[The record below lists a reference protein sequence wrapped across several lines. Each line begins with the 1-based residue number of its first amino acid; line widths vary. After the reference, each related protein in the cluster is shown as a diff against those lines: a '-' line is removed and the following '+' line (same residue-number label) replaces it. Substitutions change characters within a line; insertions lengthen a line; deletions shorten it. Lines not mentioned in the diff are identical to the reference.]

1 MFDPQTDVIIYGFS
15 VQLREAALG
24 LIKSVREVHTAI
36 SKNAGEEGL
45 VNTACMTAA
54 EDSTKILNMVLQHK
68 GKIPDA
74 ALEMLIE
81 QAQNVDKFVQEVV
94 QKAKIASANP
104 YDFMT
109 KQNLE
114 EACKTVSEG
123 VQKLV
128 RTTRQLANTGST
140 TEESSAPKV
149 QLDMSLIKKM
159 AAALR
164 SLEDDCRS
172 SNKEKLNVDIKAV
185 TQGCNTLVQTLKQLN
200 QLALADEL
208 RDRTVQVVSSAKVAF
223 NKPTQVYLEQ
233 LGESLKREADT
244 LKALVQ
250 TTSRKKS
257 EGENENASTPPSSS
271 GPNTPTPPITVARTL
286 PHTPS
291 KLGLSP
297 LLSKDSSN
305 SLGGT
310 PSSPKVP
317 SLPIEDN
324 LPKSTPT
331 SPRAGIISA
340 QTPAKVSVT
349 RAFCS
354 TNGGQSGSLTE
365 REEDKSEVLM
375 GNTTERVH
383 KRSFLKGVP
392 LTRSSPSTSSA
403 VRMVRSSSFKDP
415 LDESDYLEL
424 TRGVLDAWKLSAEDD
439 KTLDLAA
446 QLKALLH
453 KQLQSRKDSRMNKL
467 SAHQLNS
474 LQGNEC

>member
-36 SKNAGEEGL
+36 SKNAGEEAL
-45 VNTACMTAA
+45 VNTACITAT
-54 EDSTKILNMVLQHK
+54 EDSAKILNMVQQHK
-68 GKIPDA
+68 GKIPDS
-74 ALEMLIE
+74 ALAMLIE
-81 QAQNVDKFVQEVV
+81 QAQNVDKFVQEVLL
-94 QKAKIASANP
+94 KAKIASANP

-128 RTTRQLANTGST
+128 RTMRQLANTGGT
-140 TEESSAPKV
+140 TEESSTPKV

-164 SLEDDCRS
+164 SLEDDCRGG
-172 SNKEKLNVDIKAV
+172 NKEKLNVDIKTV
-185 TQGCNTLVQTLKQLN
+185 TQGCNQLAQTLKQLN
-200 QLALADEL
+200 LVALADEI
-208 RDRTVQVVSSAKVAF
+208 RDRTVQVVSSARVAF

-257 EGENENASTPPSSS
+257 EGESENASTPPSSNQ
-271 GPNTPTPPITVARTL
+271 NTPTPAITVTRTV

-305 SLGGT
+305 SLKSSA

-317 SLPIEDN
+317 ALPISEEN

-331 SPRAGIISA
+331 SPRSA
-340 QTPAKVSVT
+340 VVSTQPSSATKVSV
-349 RAFCS
+349 ALCAL
-354 TNGGQSGSLTE
+354 SGANSSRL
-365 REEDKSEVLM
+365 
-375 GNTTERVH
+375 VH
-383 KRSFLKGVP
+383 
-392 LTRSSPSTSSA
+392 
-403 VRMVRSSSFKDP
+403 
-415 LDESDYLEL
+415 
-424 TRGVLDAWKLSAEDD
+424 
-439 KTLDLAA
+439 
-446 QLKALLH
+446 
-453 KQLQSRKDSRMNKL
+453 
-467 SAHQLNS
+467 
-474 LQGNEC
+474 

>member
-1 MFDPQTDVIIYGFS
+1 MYIYIMFDPQTDVIIYGFS

-36 SKNAGEEGL
+36 SKNAGEEAL
-45 VNTACMTAA
+45 VNTACTTAA
-54 EDSTKILNMVLQHK
+54 EDSTKILNMVQQHK
-68 GKIPDA
+68 GKIPDS

-81 QAQNVDKFVQEVV
+81 QAQNVDKFVQDVV

-140 TEESSAPKV
+140 VEENNAPKV

-164 SLEDDCRS
+164 SLEDDCRN
-172 SNKEKLNVDIKAV
+172 SNKDKLNVDIKTV
-185 TQGCNTLVQTLKQLN
+185 TSGCNQLVQTLKQLN

-208 RDRTVQVVSSAKVAF
+208 RDRTVQVVSTAKVAF

-233 LGESLKREADT
+233 LGEALKREADT

-257 EGENENASTPPSSS
+257 EGENESNTNTPPSSNH
-271 GPNTPTPPITVARTL
+271 NTPPPSITVINKSL

-305 SLGGT
+305 NLT
-310 PSSPKVP
+310 PAASKVP
-317 SLPIEDN
+317 ALQISDEALPA
-324 LPKSTPT
+324 SSPT
-331 SPRAGIISA
+331 SPRAVTTSKVRVAVLYTSVLTLSLAWLVDITRRRA
-340 QTPAKVSVT
+340 Q
-349 RAFCS
+349 
-354 TNGGQSGSLTE
+354 
-365 REEDKSEVLM
+365 
-375 GNTTERVH
+375 
-383 KRSFLKGVP
+383 
-392 LTRSSPSTSSA
+392 
-403 VRMVRSSSFKDP
+403 
-415 LDESDYLEL
+415 
-424 TRGVLDAWKLSAEDD
+424 
-439 KTLDLAA
+439 
-446 QLKALLH
+446 
-453 KQLQSRKDSRMNKL
+453 
-467 SAHQLNS
+467 
-474 LQGNEC
+474 